1 MKNIENGAEVI
12 CQQNAVQYLNIWYP
26 YSTNQ
31 KLKYDTIV
39 SKVSFTYVVFRLIQV
54 YLLENFIYYSSF

>member
-12 CQQNAVQYLNIWYP
+12 CQRYAVQYLNIWYP
-26 YSTNQ
+26 YSANQ

-39 SKVSFTYVVFRLIQV
+39 SKVSV
-54 YLLENFIYYSSF
+54 

>member
-12 CQQNAVQYLNIWYP
+12 CQQYAVQYLNIWYP

-39 SKVSFTYVVFRLIQV
+39 SKFHLHM
-54 YLLENFIYYSSF
+54 LSSD